1 MSLNCWWQGGGGAFE
16 NVLLRGWGGEI
27 RYGNQKCRIYTLV
40 SHTGI
45 TLPHTHELVP
55 WFQRFIFIIF
65 IAINLWLK
73 AAIDSSSRAN
83 QFELGSDPDS
93 VS

>member
-1 MSLNCWWQGGGGAFE
+1 MPIQNYSGSRGLFLLFSLR
-16 NVLLRGWGGEI
+16 RGD
-27 RYGNQKCRIYTLV
+27 
-40 SHTGI
+40 
-45 TLPHTHELVP
+45 
-55 WFQRFIFIIF
+55 
-65 IAINLWLK
+65 INLWLK

>member
-1 MSLNCWWQGGGGAFE
+1 MAYIITPVDVTKLLVAGGGGGAFE
-16 NVLLRGWGGEI
+16 NVLLRGGGGEI

-65 IAINLWLK
+65 IAKGRGLK
-73 AAIDSSSRAN
+73 
-83 QFELGSDPDS
+83 
-93 VS
+93 

>member
-1 MSLNCWWQGGGGAFE
+1 MLITYPGSRGLFLLFSLR
-16 NVLLRGWGGEI
+16 RGRG
-27 RYGNQKCRIYTLV
+27 K
-40 SHTGI
+40 
-45 TLPHTHELVP
+45 
-55 WFQRFIFIIF
+55 
-65 IAINLWLK
+65 INLWLK